1 MLEEYGP
8 KIVNIKQGIHNTVT
22 DAISRLEYDTS
33 VNQTAESYLTMKVNR
48 NSKSVQRQNW
58 MAVSKHLCELE
69 IEDTIKHEDW
79 NLVFENHRE
88 EDEIYPLTTIEIA
101 EAQKKDQNQKVYYA
115 RCNNTRKWN
124 EFSTY

>member
-1 MLEEYGP
+1 M
-8 KIVNIKQGIHNTVT
+8 
-22 DAISRLEYDTS
+22 
-33 VNQTAESYLTMKVNR
+33 
-48 NSKSVQRQNW
+48 
-58 MAVSKHLCELE
+58 CELE

-124 EFSTY
+124 EFSTF